1 MSETTLYETA
11 HIIAG
16 EPFTGKGTQ
25 TAPIFCPATGVQ
37 VGETRLAD
45 VEDVR
50 HAIEVAEAA
59 SAAWADTSPVTRAR
73 VIFEF
78 RALMMKDMDNLAE
91 IIAREHGKTVSDAK
105 GEVIRAIDVVEHA
118 CGIPSHLRGDN
129 SEIGSSGIEIRSY
142 RMALGTVAAI
152 SPFNF
157 PIMIPTWQ
165 VVMAIACGNS
175 VVLKPSEKVPTATNR
190 MVELFYQAGLP
201 KGVLNLVNG
210 DKQAVDTLLTDPR
223 IKAVGFVGST
233 PVARYVY
240 ETGTANGKRV
250 QAFGGAKNHAIVMPD
265 ANIDFVAD
273 SIVGA
278 AYGAAGERCMAISV
292 AVPVG
297 EDTAEA
303 LRGALV
309 ERVGA
314 LRLAPSMDDAD
325 FGPVIS
331 AEHKSRVNGYVDT
344 GVREGAD
351 LVVDGRSFDIGRQ
364 GYEDGFYVG
373 ASLFDHVTRDMKI
386 YQDEIFGPVLGV
398 ARTDDYEEAI
408 DLLNGHR
415 YGNGAAIFTNNGKIS
430 QHFLKNA
437 QAGSVGVNVPIPV
450 PLAFYTFGGWK
461 DSSFRSHN
469 MNGQDVV
476 EFYTQL
482 KTATVRFPEMGSDG
496 PAFTMP
502 TFGAAAH

>member
-1 MSETTLYETA
+1 MTEAQIYETG
-11 HIIAG
+11 HIIGGDRYAG
-16 EPFTGKGTQ
+16 SSAR
-25 TAPIFCPATGVQ
+25 TAPIFCPATGAEI
-37 VGETRLAD
+37 GHTRLAD
-45 VEDVR
+45 EADVL

-59 SAAWADTSPVTRAR
+59 FPSWADTSPVTRAR

-78 RALMMKDMDNLAE
+78 RALMMKDMDNLAS
-91 IIAREHGKTVSDAK
+91 IIAREHGKTFSDAK

-129 SEIGSSGIEIRSY
+129 SDIGSSGIEIRSY
-142 RMALGTVAAI
+142 RMPLGTVAAI

-210 DKQAVDTLLTDPR
+210 DKIAVDTLLKDRR

-233 PVARYVY
+233 PIARYVY

-250 QAFGGAKNHAIVMPD
+250 QAFGGAKNHAIIMPD

-297 EDTAEA
+297 EDTAVA
-303 LRGALV
+303 LRGALTD
-309 ERVGA
+309 RVGA
-314 LRLAPSMDDAD
+314 LRLGPSMDDGD

-331 AEHKSRVNGYVDT
+331 AEHKTRVNGYVDT
-344 GVREGAD
+344 GVAEGAE
-351 LVVDGRSFDIGRQ
+351 LVVDGRNFEIGRQ
-364 GYEDGFYVG
+364 GYENGFYVG

-386 YQDEIFGPVLGV
+386 YQDEIFGPVLSV
-398 ARTDDYEEAI
+398 ARTSDYEEAL
-408 DLLNGHR
+408 DLMNGHR

-437 QAGSVGVNVPIPV
+437 QAGSVGINVPIPV

-461 DSSFRSHN
+461 DSSFRSQN

-482 KTATVRFPEMGSDG
+482 KTATVRYPETGSDG